1 MLANRQLGKSLCR
14 KLNELNLLAKLAADD
29 ASMGNCEELKVD
41 LDLAAQRALN
51 LYKCILTIQQYK
63 ERTWRYLPLM

>member
-1 MLANRQLGKSLCR
+1 MIASRQIGKSLCR

-29 ASMGNCEELKVD
+29 ASMGNCEELQVD

-63 ERTWRYLPLM
+63 EQT